1 MPLLI
6 SLSIVVIGC
15 DFFLYSVANWI
26 VYSMKLFSMAHFEF
40 TTNLLLE
47 LLNGQRTVHKTFE
60 TLLSSALQTEVH
72 LVV

>member
-6 SLSIVVIGC
+6 SLSIVLLGVT
-15 DFFLYSVANWI
+15 FFYIRLQTE
-26 VYSMKLFSMAHFEF
+26 LFIRWNYFRWQEF

-47 LLNGQRTVHKTFE
+47 LLNGQRTVHKSLE
-60 TLLSSALQTEVH
+60 TLLSSALQIEVH